1 MKSEASL
8 INLENDFFTMANT
21 FTQIHIHVVFATKFR
36 NAQIDVQL
44 ESRLY
49 EYIISI
55 FNHYKH
61 KVLAIGGMP
70 DHIHILFG
78 QRPDQSLSEL
88 IQKVKASS
96 SKWINESGLTNS
108 KFSWQE
114 GFGAFSY
121 TKSDIPKVMEYI
133 VNQKIHHQRRT
144 FLEEYQKILT
154 DQGIEFDSRYIFK
167 DQI

>member
-1 MKSEASL
+1 
-8 INLENDFFTMANT
+8 MANT

-36 NAQIDVQL
+36 NAQINAQW

-49 EYIISI
+49 DYIISI
-55 FNHYKH
+55 FSHYNH

-96 SKWINESGLTNS
+96 SKWINETGLTSS

-121 TKSDIPKVMEYI
+121 TKSDLPKVVEYI
-133 VNQKIHHQRRT
+133 LNQKNHHQKRP
-144 FLEEYQKILT
+144 FLEEYKKILS
-154 DQGIEFDSRYIFK
+154 DQGIEFDSKYIFK